1 MATLSRSLALAALVS
16 LIAVLSCGTCPPVP
30 SVTSVSPASVTSGGS
45 QFVLTINGDGFRHD
59 SVVKWNGSP
68 LVTTFANSHQLLAA
82 VTTAEIALPGTV
94 LVFVFD
100 PPEGGGTTFSGAIGM
115 TSTTVCS
122 AKNSNGV
129 SFTVK
134 P

>member
-1 MATLSRSLALAALVS
+1 MATLTRSLALAALVS

-30 SVTSVSPASVTSGGS
+30 SVTSISPASATAGGS
-45 QFVLTINGDGFRHD
+45 QFVLTVNGDDFRHD

-68 LVTTFANSHQLLAA
+68 LATTFVNTHQLSAA
-82 VTTAEIALPGTV
+82 VTAEQIAQHGTV
-94 LVFVFD
+94 LVFVLN
-100 PPEGGGTTFSGAIGM
+100 PAEGGGTTFSDAIGM

-129 SFTVK
+129 SFTVQS
-134 P
+134 